1 MNEKNTQQPFY
12 ERAWFR
18 NTLSAVLAVIASIVT
33 AIILSK

>member
-18 NTLSAVLAVIASIVT
+18 IALSAVLAVVASIVT
-33 AIILSK
+33 TVILPK